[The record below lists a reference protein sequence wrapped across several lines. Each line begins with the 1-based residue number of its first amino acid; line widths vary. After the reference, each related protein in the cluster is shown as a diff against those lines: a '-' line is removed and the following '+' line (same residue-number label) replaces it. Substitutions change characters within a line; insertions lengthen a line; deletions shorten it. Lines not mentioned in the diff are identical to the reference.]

1 VLSMD
6 GTGTVFGYLLS
17 ALALLIYAS
26 LRTSPNRSLTT
37 RTNRAL
43 LPFLRCSQPA
53 VCVLCS
59 ASGTTGRYTCI
70 LCICKIGCLGKG
82 SRLCIARPLP
92 QMRSQD

>member
-26 LRTSPNRSLTT
+26 LRTSPNRSLTK

-43 LPFLRCSQPA
+43 LPFYLRATCHVRRTYYSKDFGDPKRNPWYDADGHVHHLGEQCWPA
-53 VCVLCS
+53 W
-59 ASGTTGRYTCI
+59 
-70 LCICKIGCLGKG
+70 
-82 SRLCIARPLP
+82 
-92 QMRSQD
+92 